1 MPGHIAL
8 HEPTD
13 FFKAL
18 LETTQEGYW
27 YIDNSLIGRDV
38 NPALCRLLGR
48 SRDDIIGRSI
58 YDFVDEYNASVFRRE
73 IARRKHGTG
82 SSYEITFSRPD
93 GTDVHYLNNA
103 TPVFD
108 ETGEKVGSIGL
119 WTDITRIKNI
129 ERELRI
135 SSRDLQRTAV
145 DTDSKLAEA
154 VRKLRRTEQHF
165 HALMDNTP
173 GAISLKD
180 IEGRFYMVNRRYE
193 EVFNIKAADILGKT
207 VLEVYPERNMNADLA
222 LEAAAIRNVQSVT
235 EERIAVTD
243 EGPNRRLMFT
253 KFPIIASSG
262 KVTGVG
268 TTIVDVTAM
277 REAEQHTAQMQK
289 MDSLGTLSGGIA
301 HEINNLLQP
310 IMGLSEL
317 TAMDLP
323 EGSQGRKNLK
333 FVLDNAETIEALVQ
347 KILSFS
353 RMERN
358 PSRKKAD
365 LTRITQEQT
374 DLITATHPATIDL
387 YIDVCREPLIVE
399 IDETRIKQVL
409 LNLYSNGVDALEGN
423 VGRITCRLAK
433 VSIGGMADR
442 DTDVPPGEYAKLTVS
457 DTGKG
462 MDAQT
467 QRRIF
472 EPFFTTK
479 EVGAGTGMGLSMIHG
494 IVSSH
499 KGSIEVSTTDGKGT
513 TFDVYLPLSDDSS
526 LPIITDE
533 GSSITHG

>member
-93 GTDVHYLNNA
+93 GTDVHCLNNA

-180 IEGRFYMVNRRYE
+180 IEGRFYMVKPPLRGGIQYQGCRYSGQNGSGSLSGE
-193 EVFNIKAADILGKT
+193 KHE
-207 VLEVYPERNMNADLA
+207 
-222 LEAAAIRNVQSVT
+222 
-235 EERIAVTD
+235 
-243 EGPNRRLMFT
+243 RRL
-253 KFPIIASSG
+253 
-262 KVTGVG
+262 
-268 TTIVDVTAM
+268 
-277 REAEQHTAQMQK
+277 
-289 MDSLGTLSGGIA
+289 
-301 HEINNLLQP
+301 
-310 IMGLSEL
+310 
-317 TAMDLP
+317 
-323 EGSQGRKNLK
+323 
-333 FVLDNAETIEALVQ
+333 
-347 KILSFS
+347 
-353 RMERN
+353 
-358 PSRKKAD
+358 
-365 LTRITQEQT
+365 
-374 DLITATHPATIDL
+374 
-387 YIDVCREPLIVE
+387 
-399 IDETRIKQVL
+399 
-409 LNLYSNGVDALEGN
+409 
-423 VGRITCRLAK
+423 
-433 VSIGGMADR
+433 
-442 DTDVPPGEYAKLTVS
+442 
-457 DTGKG
+457 
-462 MDAQT
+462 
-467 QRRIF
+467 
-472 EPFFTTK
+472 
-479 EVGAGTGMGLSMIHG
+479 GAGSRGDQECA
-494 IVSSH
+494 VRDRR
-499 KGSIEVSTTDGKGT
+499 TDCG
-513 TFDVYLPLSDDSS
+513 
-526 LPIITDE
+526 
-533 GSSITHG
+533 HR